1 MGFMDKV
8 KQAAGSAVKGA
19 LQMAATSYG
28 IVDEGKYKGSKV
40 CMNTANDTLVFI
52 LVAAVQ
58 GKHVIKDDIQC
69 FDVRRNRDLFY
80 ITLYFNDGETSRIV
94 CKPDENKGSA
104 LPDASA
110 RLAAHYKDIHHLVS
124 HLAKHTRFANEE
136 TQKEVSVIAAYCSK

>member
-52 LVAAVQ
+52 LVAAEQ
-58 GKHVIKDDIQC
+58 GKHIIKDDIKC
-69 FDVRRNRDLFY
+69 FDVRRNRELIY
-80 ITLYFNDGETSRIV
+80 VTLYFNDGETSRIV
-94 CKPDENKGSA
+94 CKPDENQGSA

-110 RLAAHYKDIHHLVS
+110 RLAAQYKLIDHLVS
-124 HLAKHTRFANEE
+124 HLAKHTQCANED
-136 TQKEVSVIAAYCSK
+136 TQKEVSVIAAYCGR